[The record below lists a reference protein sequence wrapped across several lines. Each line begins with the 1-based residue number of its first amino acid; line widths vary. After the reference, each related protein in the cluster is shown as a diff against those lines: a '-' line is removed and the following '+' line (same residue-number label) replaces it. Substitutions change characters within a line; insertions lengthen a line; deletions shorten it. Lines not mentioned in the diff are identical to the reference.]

1 MILQSNSASFPDR
14 SDEALLVAGLG
25 LYTFGQ
31 ILLRPGN
38 DFVSAMQ
45 PIDYA
50 HWSLYLGVV
59 LMLPFAAK
67 LPKRNIHILTIPM
80 LLAGISCII
89 GMCVIDFI
97 FWSLPDDVFEAEL
110 AQRLINTPVIWKP
123 FITDGAGW
131 LFSAAVALPALS
143 YWRASRVGVI
153 LVAAGTA
160 IHAIGTHWFNVT
172 GYATVALGYAA
183 CFRFWT
189 PSGRERQTN
198 EVA

>member
-1 MILQSNSASFPDR
+1 MIVQTGDARFPDR
-14 SDEALLVAGLG
+14 SDEALFVAGLAT
-25 LYTFGQ
+25 YTFGQ

-67 LPKRNIHILTIPM
+67 LPKRNIHLLTIPM

-97 FWSLPDDVFEAEL
+97 FWSLPDDEFEAEL
-110 AQRLINTPVIWKP
+110 ARRLIDTPVIWKP

-131 LFSAAVALPALS
+131 LFSAAISLPALS
-143 YWRASRVGVI
+143 YWRVSRTGVVF
-153 LVAAGTA
+153 VALGTA
-160 IHAIGTHWFNVT
+160 IHAIGTHWFNVA
-172 GYATVALGYAA
+172 GYAAVALGYAA
-183 CFRFWT
+183 CFGFWRR
-189 PSGRERQTN
+189 PAAEP
-198 EVA
+198 A